1 MYIIYKETYVEN
13 IYSIL
18 QGNHC
23 ENGNCT
29 ELCTSGFQGGG
40 AWYLGT
46 LFRRKYF
53 LEFDVASRRIGFAK
67 AVHNETRQSS
77 N

>member
-1 MYIIYKETYVEN
+1 MQFIMY
-13 IYSIL
+13 L
-18 QGNHC
+18 QGKHC
-23 ENGNCT
+23 ENGKCK

-53 LEFDVASRRIGFAK
+53 VEFDVAFRRIGFAK
-67 AVHNETRQSS
+67 AVHNKTTVI
-77 N
+77 